1 MRCSKCGTS
10 FGSADVFC
18 PECGIRVSGQSQA
31 PIAETPPVV
40 EPMPATPEKPEAAPE
55 EGQADD
61 GATERAP

>member
-31 PIAETPPVV
+31 PFTEAPAAKQG
-40 EPMPATPEKPEAAPE
+40 PATPERTEEPPE
-55 EGQADD
+55 EDQDSD
-61 GATERAP
+61 GPTEPTP